1 MLAPVRLR
9 VDGQVYGALGNL
21 YAAAGH
27 RAPVAT
33 RRAVKRTGEK
43 ARGVMAKAVRDLLKI
58 RLRDVRAR
66 VKGEMVA
73 TNSYAVIARGK
84 IPLERFRTQQ
94 TSSGVQVRDVDQNW
108 IEGRDKLATA
118 FQGKTGKPSNQ
129 PGNAGKRRGSLG
141 GRIVYGVGKRRRQG
155 FRSVAGVMV
164 PAAFIDQKAQAEFDK
179 VAAELPKEMM
189 HQLWVVTEGLDLKA
203 NRARAA
209 RLALGRRGS
218 DDHGG

>member
-1 MLAPVRLR
+1 MIGPVRLR
-9 VDGQVYGALGNL
+9 CDGREFGHLGNF

-27 RAPVAT
+27 RAPVAV
-33 RRAVKRTGEK
+33 RRAVRRKGEK
-43 ARGVMAKAVRDLLKI
+43 ARGKMTRAVRDLLKVN
-58 RLRDVRAR
+58 LRDVRAHI
-66 VKGEMVA
+66 KGRMVA

-84 IPLERFRTQQ
+84 IPLERFKTQQ
-94 TSSGVQVRDVDQNW
+94 ASGGVQVPGVEANW

-129 PGNAGKRRGSLG
+129 PGNAVKRRGSLG

-164 PAAFIDQKAQAEFDK
+164 PAAFVDGRAQAEFNR
-179 VAAELPKEMM
+179 VAAELPAELA
-189 HQLWVVTEGLDLKA
+189 HQLWVVTEGLDVRA
-203 NRARAA
+203 SRARSA
-209 RLALGRRGS
+209 RRSLGRTGS

>member
-1 MLAPVRLR
+1 MIAPVRLR
-9 VDGQVYGALGNL
+9 LDGKAYSAIGNL

-27 RAPVAT
+27 RAPVAV
-33 RRAVKRTGEK
+33 RRAVRRKGEK
-43 ARGVMAKAVRDLLKI
+43 ARGIMAKVVRDLLKI
-58 RLRDVRAR
+58 RLRDIRAH
-66 VKGEMVA
+66 VKGKMVA

-94 TSSGVQVRDVDQNW
+94 TSGGVQVRDIDQNW
-108 IEGRDKLATA
+108 IEGRAKLATA

-155 FRSVAGVMV
+155 FRSVGGVMV
-164 PAAFIDQKAQAEFDK
+164 PSAFVDQKAQAEFNK
-179 VAAELPKEMM
+179 VAAELPAELM
-189 HQLWVVTEGLDLKA
+189 HQLWVVTEGLDIKA
-203 NRARAA
+203 NRARFA
-209 RLALGRRGS
+209 RLSLGRRGS